1 MFIGSLKYC
10 QKNKGMIIHALC
22 LMTNHEHLI
31 FSCKEKGKHSD
42 ILRDLKKFTSKKII
56 ESILDNP
63 FESRKEWIIEI
74 LSDAGINNS
83 NNKEYPFWQ
92 QDNHPIEIYS
102 PSVISQKLS
111 YLHNNPVESG
121 IVSEAEHYLS
131 SSAFSY
137 CGQIG
142 LIELEILDVP
152 ASRVGYIYTGR

>member
-56 ESILDNP
+56 ESSLDNP

-102 PSVISQKLS
+102 P
-111 YLHNNPVESG
+111 
-121 IVSEAEHYLS
+121 
-131 SSAFSY
+131 
-137 CGQIG
+137 
-142 LIELEILDVP
+142 
-152 ASRVGYIYTGR
+152 